1 MSIWLTIMG
10 DEFRLDEKMIDE
22 AIDLVKEGG
31 ESEHRLLYHILTSL
45 REMGYRWRSPYKVV
59 LLGDNELEAEYDE
72 DYANYLDLKAQ
83 RTNITWEQYKEL
95 NGIGSEE

>member
-1 MSIWLTIMG
+1 MV
-10 DEFRLDEKMIDE
+10 DEFRLNEKMIDD

-31 ESEHRLLYHILTSL
+31 ESEHRLLYHILTSV

-83 RTNITWEQYKEL
+83 RRKITWEQYKEL
-95 NGIGSEE
+95 NGIDSEE

>member
-1 MSIWLTIMG
+1 MV
-10 DEFRLDEKMIDE
+10 DEFRIEETMIDE

-31 ESEHRLLYHILTSL
+31 EMEHRMLYHILTSL

-59 LLGDNELEAEYDE
+59 LLSDTELEAEYED

-83 RTNITWEQYKEL
+83 RKNITWEQYKEQ
-95 NGIGSEE
+95 NGLDSEE

>member
-1 MSIWLTIMG
+1 MV
-10 DEFRLDEKMIDE
+10 DEFRIEETMIDE

-31 ESEHRLLYHILTSL
+31 EMEHRMLYHVLTSL

-59 LLGDNELEAEYDE
+59 LLSDTELEAEYEE

-83 RTNITWEQYKEL
+83 RKNITWEQYKEL
-95 NGIGSEE
+95 NGIDSEE